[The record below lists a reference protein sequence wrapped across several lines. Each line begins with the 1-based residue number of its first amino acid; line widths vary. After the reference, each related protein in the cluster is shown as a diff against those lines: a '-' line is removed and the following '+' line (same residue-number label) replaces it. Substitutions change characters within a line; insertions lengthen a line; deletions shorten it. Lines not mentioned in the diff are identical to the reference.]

1 MVYRH
6 NSSVQT
12 KSYNLVVGHRKI
24 CGAAGSALQVTM
36 SARRGATV
44 VDAGGCC
51 DSKEAQFLCDEKQG
65 GRAAPHAKG
74 IGSCCGY
81 PNTLTSW
88 SGHPAQVCQTHFS
101 LSCEGPAPIAYLVAN
116 IGILFACGVARA
128 APDCCCSAQ
137 PIPGVG

>member
-1 MVYRH
+1 MTYLH
-6 NSSVQT
+6 NSSLHT
-12 KSYNLVVGHRKI
+12 HSYNLVIGHEKN
-24 CGAAGSALQVTM
+24 CGAAGSATQVTT

-51 DSKEAQFLCDEKQG
+51 DSKESQILCVEKQG
-65 GRAAPHAKG
+65 GRAAPRLNR

-81 PNTLTSW
+81 PSTFTSW
-88 SGHPAQVCQTHFS
+88 SGNPARVCQTQFP
-101 LSCEGPAPIAYLVAN
+101 LSCKGPAPIAELVAI

-128 APDCCCSAQ
+128 APKCCSSAQ

>member
-1 MVYRH
+1 MVYLH

-24 CGAAGSALQVTM
+24 RGAAGRAPQVTTI
-36 SARRGATV
+36 ARRGATV
-44 VDAGGCC
+44 VDAGGSC
-51 DSKEAQFLCDEKQG
+51 DSKEAQLLCDGKQG
-65 GRAAPHAKG
+65 GRAAPHAKV
-74 IGSCCGY
+74 IGSYCGH
-81 PNTLTSW
+81 PNTFTSW

-128 APDCCCSAQ
+128 ASDCYCSAQ
-137 PIPGVG
+137 PISGVG

>member
-1 MVYRH
+1 MVYLH

-24 CGAAGSALQVTM
+24 CGAAGSAPQVTT

-44 VDAGGCC
+44 VDTGGCC

-65 GRAAPHAKG
+65 GRAAAHAKG

-81 PNTLTSW
+81 PNTFTSW

-101 LSCEGPAPIAYLVAN
+101 RICEGPAPIAYLVAN
-116 IGILFACGVARA
+116 NGIFFACGVARA

-137 PIPGVG
+137 PIPVVG

>member
-1 MVYRH
+1 VYRH

-24 CGAAGSALQVTM
+24 CGAAGGAPQVTT

-51 DSKEAQFLCDEKQG
+51 DNKEAHFLCDEKRG
-65 GRAAPHAKG
+65 GKAAPHAKG
-74 IGSCCGY
+74 IGSCCEY
-81 PNTLTSW
+81 PNTFTSW
-88 SGHPAQVCQTHFS
+88 YGHPAQVCQTHFS
-101 LSCEGPAPIAYLVAN
+101 LICEGPAPIAYLVAN
-116 IGILFACGVARA
+116 IGIFFACGVARS

>member
-1 MVYRH
+1 MVYLH

-12 KSYNLVVGHRKI
+12 KSYNLVVGHRNI
-24 CGAAGSALQVTM
+24 CGAAGSAPQVTT

-44 VDAGGCC
+44 VDAGECC
-51 DSKEAQFLCDEKQG
+51 DSKEAQFFWDEKQG
-65 GRAAPHAKG
+65 GRAALHAKG

-81 PNTLTSW
+81 QNTFTMW
-88 SGHPAQVCQTHFS
+88 SRHPAQVCQTHFS
-101 LSCEGPAPIAYLVAN
+101 LGCEGPAPIAYPVAN

-128 APDCCCSAQ
+128 APDRCCSAQ